1 MPPPPAAAAARTR
14 AAPRY
19 GAAPPSPF
27 APRLKGDEV
36 RVALVQEAVSAL
48 CAPGGVEHFELSVLA
63 AELSRLVAQH
73 QARAFSQDELRGCL
87 RQLEE
92 DNRLMFRGERID
104 VWD

>member
-1 MPPPPAAAAARTR
+1 MMPTP
-14 AAPRY
+14 
-19 GAAPPSPF
+19 
-27 APRLKGDEV
+27 LKMASG

-48 CAPGGVEHFELSVLA
+48 CAPGGVDHFELGVLA

-73 QARAFSQDELRGCL
+73 QARAFSEDELRGCL
-87 RQLEE
+87 RQLED